1 MIKTQKQIQSE
12 QTRQHIIDTAARLF
26 AHKGF
31 HGTSMSELTSAAG
44 LTKGAFYHHFDTK
57 EALFFAVVESVRE
70 RWQNAVAYD
79 VLQAQNPLDQLTA
92 LLNRH
97 AQLIRQEPILCL
109 VITGLTAEMEDS
121 NPTYTAALHGVY
133 VGLIAFVEEIVRSG
147 QVQGQVR
154 DDVDARLI
162 ALNIVGLLRGVS
174 CFGVLN
180 DMNLDCETVIDA
192 AGPVLVDGLRSR

>member
-1 MIKTQKQIQSE
+1 
-12 QTRQHIIDTAARLF
+12 
-26 AHKGF
+26 
-31 HGTSMSELTSAAG
+31 
-44 LTKGAFYHHFDTK
+44 
-57 EALFFAVVESVRE
+57 
-70 RWQNAVAYD
+70 
-79 VLQAQNPLDQLTA
+79 
-92 LLNRH
+92 
-97 AQLIRQEPILCL
+97 
-109 VITGLTAEMEDS
+109 MEDS